1 MKEYY
6 RVKIGDVERDL
17 PLCRLND
24 SLKIAAFVVIGDA
37 ELTEACAKE
46 LLKVAPEYDYVLTA
60 EAKGIPIAHE
70 MARLTNARTY
80 MVARK
85 TPKLYMKEV
94 FEVNVRSITTE
105 KDQMLYLDKVDA
117 DTMRGKRVLIVDD
130 VISTG
135 ESLTALEKLVE
146 AAGGII
152 CGKAAVLAEGDAQ
165 SREDIIYL
173 EKLPLFTS
181 EGEPIA

>member
-1 MKEYY
+1 MDYY
-6 RVKIGDVERDL
+6 RVKIGDVVRDL

-24 SLKIAAFVVIGDA
+24 ELKIAAFVVIGDA

-46 LLKVAPEYDYVLTA
+46 LLKVAPEYDYILTA

-70 MARLTNARTY
+70 MARLTKARTY

-85 TPKLYMKEV
+85 APKLYMKEV
-94 FEVNVRSITTE
+94 FAVNVRSITTE
-105 KDQMLYLDKVDA
+105 KDQMLYLDRADA
-117 DTMRGKRVLIVDD
+117 DAMKGKRVLIVDD

-135 ESLTALEKLVE
+135 ESLAALEKLVE

-152 CGKAAVLAEGDAQ
+152 CGKATVLAEGDAQ
-165 SREDIIYL
+165 GRDDIIYL
-173 EKLPLFTS
+173 EKLPIFDKN
-181 EGEPIA
+181 GNPIG

>member
-1 MKEYY
+1 MDYY

-24 SLKIAAFVVIGDA
+24 ELKIAAFVVIGDA

-46 LLKVAPEYDYVLTA
+46 LLKVAPEYDYILTA

-70 MARLTNARTY
+70 MARLTGARTY

-85 TPKLYMKEV
+85 APKLYMTEV

-105 KDQMLYLDKVDA
+105 KDQKLYLDKADA
-117 DTMRGKRVLIVDD
+117 DAMNGKRVLIVDD

-135 ESLTALEKLVE
+135 ESLAALEQLVN

-165 SREDIIYL
+165 GRSDIIYL
-173 EKLPLFTS
+173 EKLPIFTKD
-181 EGEPIA
+181 GTPIE

>member
-1 MKEYY
+1 MDYY
-6 RVKIGDVERDL
+6 RVKIGDVTRDL

-24 SLKIAAFVVIGDA
+24 ELKIAAFVVIGDA
-37 ELTEACAKE
+37 ELTAACAKE
-46 LLKVAPEYDYVLTA
+46 LLKVAPEYDYILTA

-70 MARLTNARTY
+70 MARLTKAPVY

-85 TPKLYMKEV
+85 APKLYMKEV

-105 KDQMLYLDKVDA
+105 KDQKLYLDKADA
-117 DTMRGKRVLIVDD
+117 DAMKGKRVLIVDD

-135 ESLTALEKLVE
+135 ESLAALEQLVE

-152 CGKAAVLAEGDAQ
+152 CGKATVLAEGDAQ
-165 SREDIIYL
+165 ERSDIIYL
-173 EKLPLFTS
+173 EKLPIFTKD
-181 EGEPIA
+181 GTPIE

>member
-1 MKEYY
+1 MDHY
-6 RVKIGDVERDL
+6 RVKIGDCERDL

-24 SLKIAAFVVIGDA
+24 QLKIAAFVVIGDA

-46 LLKVAPEYDYVLTA
+46 LLKVAPKYDYILTA

-70 MARLTNARTY
+70 MARLTKARTY

-85 TPKLYMKEV
+85 APKLYMKEV
-94 FEVNVRSITTE
+94 FEVDVRSITTE
-105 KDQMLYLDKVDA
+105 KEQKLYLDRADA
-117 DTMRGKRVLIVDD
+117 DAMRGKRVLIVDD

-135 ESLTALEKLVE
+135 ESLAALEKLVN

-152 CGKAAVLAEGDAQ
+152 CGKLTVLAEGDAQ
-165 SREDIIYL
+165 TREDITYL
-173 EKLPLFTS
+173 AKLPIFDND
-181 EGEPIA
+181 GNPIA